1 VAWRRFR
8 HELMGRLAA
17 FELEVEPTQ
26 TGVLR
31 FGSQA
36 EQDGHK
42 DGRCRPETFNFLGH
56 SRKGRFG
63 VGHKTQGKRFGKKL
77 KGLNQRLRVAGG
89 KALREYFQHPIRGPI
104 LDSGVSGN
112 SRWLTRYVDFATK
125 LLFKGLNRRSQRR
138 SIYWVH
144 LKELIKQ
151 WLPRIRIV
159 HHLYPT
165 PLYRA

>member
-1 VAWRRFR
+1 MVTRTGGAVPRP
-8 HELMGRLAA
+8 LTSSATAA
-17 FELEVEPTQ
+17 KGAL
-26 TGVLR
+26 
-31 FGSQA
+31 GS
-36 EQDGHK
+36 GT
-42 DGRCRPETFNFLGH
+42 RP
-56 SRKGRFG
+56 
-63 VGHKTQGKRFGKKL
+63 KKL

-144 LKELIKQ
+144 LKELLKQ

-159 HHLYPT
+159 HPLYPT
-165 PLYRA
+165 PLYRAQTGSRMGERSTSGSARGRGRTWVGLR